1 MFMYRQCSNPID
13 FTCVLFG
20 SENLAVQLLHKLY
33 KAEKKL
39 KKLNKITGEILCI
52 SLEVKGSNY

>member
-13 FTCVLFG
+13 FTCVLVG

-33 KAEKKL
+33 KAEKNL